1 MATTAEQINATADI
15 KTLIVIAI
23 DDAHPLA
30 RFGAAAI
37 TGFASLAGAYQD
49 LASRNSEK
57 LATAV
62 KALSSVKSPSEFFE
76 LQQTL
81 IKEGFATALA
91 DSCAIIRSITCN
103 FEPVRKQVEV
113 FQAIRN
119 KAA

>member
-76 LQQTL
+76 LQQTR
-81 IKEGFATALA
+81 
-91 DSCAIIRSITCN
+91 DCP
-103 FEPVRKQVEV
+103 EPC
-113 FQAIRN
+113 
-119 KAA
+119 